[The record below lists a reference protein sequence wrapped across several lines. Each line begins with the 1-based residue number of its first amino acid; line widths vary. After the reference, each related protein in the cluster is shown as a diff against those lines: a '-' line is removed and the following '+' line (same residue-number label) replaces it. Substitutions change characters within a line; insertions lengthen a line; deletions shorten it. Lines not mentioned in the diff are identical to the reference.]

1 MTRFASLRSL
11 GTVVA
16 VLGLSSLGLLGG
28 ACSSSTPD
36 ESDAEHLGSADSA
49 LTDAQCD
56 YFDVNGKIQ
65 ICHHTGSAKHPYTII
80 RTSVQACA
88 DAFAAHA
95 GDYVTSTDPTSPLYD
110 PTCQGGGCLPAG
122 APSDATLPCCDG
134 LVSQNGT
141 CTDPCDA
148 DPCQNGGSCAAN
160 STGYT
165 CACPA
170 GFTGT
175 NCQINIDECENN
187 PCLHGSCTDGVNSY
201 TCACDPGWTGKDCD
215 TPTCVPTTCA
225 AQGATCG
232 TLSDGCG
239 GTLDCGSCGAGSTC
253 EDGTCQPSGPVCPC
267 DALPGW
273 LDFNVSGTQCI
284 NYSGQISSVYLYLK
298 DTGSSRGIF
307 VQSAIEESPGT
318 PGGPAMCGV
327 VGPNN
332 VGNAFINLDTQD
344 QLEACVQSLS
354 VVSTAGGV
362 PCP

>member
-1 MTRFASLRSL
+1 MTRSTSLPSL
-11 GTVVA
+11 GA
-16 VLGLSSLGLLGG
+16 VIALLGLSSFGLLGG
-28 ACSSSTPD
+28 ACATHD

-49 LTDAQCD
+49 LTDAQCA

-148 DPCQNGGSCAAN
+148 DPCQNGGSCAAT

-170 GFTGT
+170 GYTGT
-175 NCQINIDECENN
+175 NCQINIDECENA

-201 TCACDPGWTGKDCD
+201 TCACDPGWTGTDCE

-225 AQGATCG
+225 AEGATCG
-232 TLSDGCG
+232 TIPDGCG
-239 GTLDCGSCGAGSTC
+239 GTLECGAACAYACPC
-253 EDGTCQPSGPVCPC
+253 EALPAWQEVVAANSYDGCFSFAPNDVYLRGVASYYPGDGTAIRTGMFATPANEMMGDPQQCGAVSTQSGVQTLPVTDEQLLAC
-267 DALPGW
+267 A
-273 LDFNVSGTQCI
+273 
-284 NYSGQISSVYLYLK
+284 QIV
-298 DTGSSRGIF
+298 
-307 VQSAIEESPGT
+307 VQSS
-318 PGGPAMCGV
+318 GGLC
-327 VGPNN
+327 
-332 VGNAFINLDTQD
+332 Q
-344 QLEACVQSLS
+344 
-354 VVSTAGGV
+354 
-362 PCP
+362 